1 MDIAL
6 QSMDISQ
13 NNVQSTLNIG
23 LMKKSMVD
31 AEDQATQL
39 LDKMMPATPAPSQ
52 YGFDT
57 TA

>member
-6 QSMDISQ
+6 QSMDMSQ
-13 NNVQSTLNIG
+13 GNVQSSLNIG

-39 LDKMMPATPAPSQ
+39 MDKMLPATAAPSQ

-57 TA
+57 YA